1 MKGKLRTAGWSIV
14 FLALSFLSL
23 SWGTVEITPGEALVY
38 TWQAVLGVESGSISS
53 DVVQYLR
60 LPHFVLA
67 FAVGWGLALCGTV
80 MQAVMR
86 NPLADP
92 YLLGISSGAGLGAV
106 IAMALGADA
115 YLGVHGVSMCAF
127 LGAVGISL
135 AILFVASAAGKG
147 DSLTLLLVGFAMNA
161 LCSAALS
168 FIIQAMAD
176 THKTKSVQFWLMG
189 NIMAD
194 SWTDIGIL
202 AGIIAAGSIFFMEQR
217 RILDLMLIGD
227 ELSLSMGRNLAV
239 YRKIYILVV
248 AVLVGSI
255 VYVAGMVGFIGL
267 IIPHMVRM
275 AAGSGHKSLIPL
287 AGLAG
292 GCFLAWAD
300 VLGRNLIMVQN
311 SLSESW
317 LRSAA
322 HLSLHG
328 CFLAGSME
336 AGHEEMDGGY
346 RLHTPFVRLR
356 SRSGAGKS
364 GIPITNIQVENYFNL
379 GENVQYF
386 SKVPSRVLVIGASQT
401 ETLLDMGVEDSILWA
416 VKYEDDKKYPIKD
429 CNQAAFQRLNFLPR
443 QQVTMERVL
452 DLAPDLIISEE
463 SWFSKNR
470 LGSTE
475 YWNAKGIHTLVSLNT
490 TGPAKTNQPETVE
503 KEIKYIRDLGAVYHK
518 EEQAEKII
526 TATMERF
533 EEVRQKV
540 KGQKSPKVM
549 ILDLLSSTISYGRN
563 KIAGDIA
570 SKLGGIVPNTT
581 AAVSDELII
590 KENPDIVFVITYDDA
605 ETRLARLRNKKLSVI

>member
-1 MKGKLRTAGWSIV
+1 MT
-14 FLALSFLSL
+14 
-23 SWGTVEITPGEALVY
+23 
-38 TWQAVLGVESGSISS
+38 
-53 DVVQYLR
+53 
-60 LPHFVLA
+60 
-67 FAVGWGLALCGTV
+67 
-80 MQAVMR
+80 
-86 NPLADP
+86 
-92 YLLGISSGAGLGAV
+92 
-106 IAMALGADA
+106 
-115 YLGVHGVSMCAF
+115 
-127 LGAVGISL
+127 
-135 AILFVASAAGKG
+135 
-147 DSLTLLLVGFAMNA
+147 
-161 LCSAALS
+161 
-168 FIIQAMAD
+168 
-176 THKTKSVQFWLMG
+176 
-189 NIMAD
+189 D

-336 AGHEEMDGGY
+336 PAMKKWMAVTGCI
-346 RLHTPFVRLR
+346 LLL
-356 SRSGAGKS
+356 SGCAADPEQEKS

-605 ETRLARLRNKKLSVI
+605 ETRLARLRNKKAFSHLNFVRNGRIYEMPLKYAYGPMTRVIDSAGYMAGLMYPGQFDFPKEYDFHPHD

>member
-115 YLGVHGVSMCAF
+115 YLGMHGVSMCAF

-135 AILFVASAAGKG
+135 VILFVASAAGKG

-161 LCSAALS
+161 LCFAALS

-202 AGIIAAGSIFFMEQR
+202 AGIIAAGSIFFMGQR

-292 GCFLAWAD
+292 GCFLAWCCRR
-300 VLGRNLIMVQN
+300 GF
-311 SLSESW
+311 
-317 LRSAA
+317 AA
-322 HLSLHG
+322 
-328 CFLAGSME
+328 E
-336 AGHEEMDGGY
+336 
-346 RLHTPFVRLR
+346 RTHTLPDKILKRLR
-356 SRSGAGKS
+356 LAVSVLRDALFVFGDNAF
-364 GIPITNIQVENYFNL
+364 Y
-379 GENVQYF
+379 
-386 SKVPSRVLVIGASQT
+386 RVLYRRRVGHQRKSVFSDIFRRV
-401 ETLLDMGVEDSILWA
+401 GVFGH
-416 VKYEDDKKYPIKD
+416 YFCKD
-429 CNQAAFQRLNFLPR
+429 FFRRA
-443 QQVTMERVL
+443 
-452 DLAPDLIISEE
+452 
-463 SWFSKNR
+463 
-470 LGSTE
+470 
-475 YWNAKGIHTLVSLNT
+475 
-490 TGPAKTNQPETVE
+490 
-503 KEIKYIRDLGAVYHK
+503 AVYL
-518 EEQAEKII
+518 
-526 TATMERF
+526 
-533 EEVRQKV
+533 
-540 KGQKSPKVM
+540 P
-549 ILDLLSSTISYGRN
+549 
-563 KIAGDIA
+563 
-570 SKLGGIVPNTT
+570 
-581 AAVSDELII
+581 
-590 KENPDIVFVITYDDA
+590 
-605 ETRLARLRNKKLSVI
+605 

>member
-14 FLALSFLSL
+14 FLVLSFLSL
-23 SWGTVEITPGEALVY
+23 SWGIVEITPMEALVY
-38 TWQAVLGVESGSISS
+38 TWQAVLGMESGSISS

-60 LPHFVLA
+60 LPHFILA

-92 YLLGISSGAGLGAV
+92 YLLGISSGAGLGSV

-115 YLGVHGVSMCAF
+115 YLGVHGVSICAF

-135 AILFVASAAGKG
+135 VILFVASAAGKG
-147 DSLTLLLVGFAMNA
+147 DNLTLLLVGFAMNA

-194 SWTDIGIL
+194 SWTDIGVL
-202 AGIIAAGSIFFMEQR
+202 AGIIAAGSIFFMGQR

-300 VLGRNLIMVQN
+300 VLGRNLINGTELPIGIMAAVCGAPFFA
-311 SLSESW
+311 W
-317 LRSAA
+317 L
-322 HLSLHG
+322 L
-328 CFLAGSME
+328 
-336 AGHEEMDGGY
+336 
-346 RLHTPFVRLR
+346 
-356 SRSGAGKS
+356 
-364 GIPITNIQVENYFNL
+364 
-379 GENVQYF
+379 
-386 SKVPSRVLVIGASQT
+386 
-401 ETLLDMGVEDSILWA
+401 
-416 VKYEDDKKYPIKD
+416 
-429 CNQAAFQRLNFLPR
+429 
-443 QQVTMERVL
+443 
-452 DLAPDLIISEE
+452 
-463 SWFSKNR
+463 
-470 LGSTE
+470 
-475 YWNAKGIHTLVSLNT
+475 
-490 TGPAKTNQPETVE
+490 
-503 KEIKYIRDLGAVYHK
+503 
-518 EEQAEKII
+518 
-526 TATMERF
+526 
-533 EEVRQKV
+533 
-540 KGQKSPKVM
+540 
-549 ILDLLSSTISYGRN
+549 
-563 KIAGDIA
+563 
-570 SKLGGIVPNTT
+570 LGGKYGGRP
-581 AAVSDELII
+581 
-590 KENPDIVFVITYDDA
+590 
-605 ETRLARLRNKKLSVI
+605 

>member
-217 RILDLMLIGD
+217 RILDLMLIG
-227 ELSLSMGRNLAV
+227 EIGR
-239 YRKIYILVV
+239 
-248 AVLVGSI
+248 
-255 VYVAGMVGFIGL
+255 
-267 IIPHMVRM
+267 
-275 AAGSGHKSLIPL
+275 
-287 AGLAG
+287 
-292 GCFLAWAD
+292 
-300 VLGRNLIMVQN
+300 
-311 SLSESW
+311 
-317 LRSAA
+317 A
-322 HLSLHG
+322 H
-328 CFLAGSME
+328 
-336 AGHEEMDGGY
+336 
-346 RLHTPFVRLR
+346 V
-356 SRSGAGKS
+356 
-364 GIPITNIQVENYFNL
+364 
-379 GENVQYF
+379 
-386 SKVPSRVLVIGASQT
+386 
-401 ETLLDMGVEDSILWA
+401 
-416 VKYEDDKKYPIKD
+416 
-429 CNQAAFQRLNFLPR
+429 
-443 QQVTMERVL
+443 
-452 DLAPDLIISEE
+452 
-463 SWFSKNR
+463 
-470 LGSTE
+470 
-475 YWNAKGIHTLVSLNT
+475 
-490 TGPAKTNQPETVE
+490 
-503 KEIKYIRDLGAVYHK
+503 
-518 EEQAEKII
+518 
-526 TATMERF
+526 
-533 EEVRQKV
+533 
-540 KGQKSPKVM
+540 
-549 ILDLLSSTISYGRN
+549 
-563 KIAGDIA
+563 
-570 SKLGGIVPNTT
+570 
-581 AAVSDELII
+581 
-590 KENPDIVFVITYDDA
+590 
-605 ETRLARLRNKKLSVI
+605 

>member
-1 MKGKLRTAGWSIV
+1 
-14 FLALSFLSL
+14 
-23 SWGTVEITPGEALVY
+23 
-38 TWQAVLGVESGSISS
+38 
-53 DVVQYLR
+53 
-60 LPHFVLA
+60 
-67 FAVGWGLALCGTV
+67 

-176 THKTKSVQFWLMG
+176 SHKTKSVQFWLMG

-202 AGIIAAGSIFFMEQR
+202 AGIIAAGSIFFMGQR

-300 VLGRNLIMVQN
+300 VLGRNLINGTELPIGIMAAVCGAPFFA
-311 SLSESW
+311 W
-317 LRSAA
+317 L
-322 HLSLHG
+322 L
-328 CFLAGSME
+328 
-336 AGHEEMDGGY
+336 
-346 RLHTPFVRLR
+346 
-356 SRSGAGKS
+356 
-364 GIPITNIQVENYFNL
+364 
-379 GENVQYF
+379 
-386 SKVPSRVLVIGASQT
+386 
-401 ETLLDMGVEDSILWA
+401 
-416 VKYEDDKKYPIKD
+416 
-429 CNQAAFQRLNFLPR
+429 
-443 QQVTMERVL
+443 
-452 DLAPDLIISEE
+452 
-463 SWFSKNR
+463 
-470 LGSTE
+470 
-475 YWNAKGIHTLVSLNT
+475 
-490 TGPAKTNQPETVE
+490 
-503 KEIKYIRDLGAVYHK
+503 
-518 EEQAEKII
+518 
-526 TATMERF
+526 
-533 EEVRQKV
+533 
-540 KGQKSPKVM
+540 
-549 ILDLLSSTISYGRN
+549 
-563 KIAGDIA
+563 
-570 SKLGGIVPNTT
+570 LGGKYGGRP
-581 AAVSDELII
+581 
-590 KENPDIVFVITYDDA
+590 
-605 ETRLARLRNKKLSVI
+605 

>member
-1 MKGKLRTAGWSIV
+1 MKGGIRTAGWSIV
-14 FLALSFLSL
+14 FLVLSFLSL
-23 SWGTVEITPGEALVY
+23 SWGTVEITPKEALVY
-38 TWQAVLGVESGSISS
+38 TWQAVIGMESGNISS
-53 DVVQYLR
+53 DVIQYLR
-60 LPHFVLA
+60 LPHFILS

-202 AGIIAAGSIFFMEQR
+202 AGIIAAGSIFFMGQR

-336 AGHEEMDGGY
+336 PAMKKWMAVTGCI
-346 RLHTPFVRLR
+346 LLL
-356 SRSGAGKS
+356 SGCAADPEQEKS

-463 SWFSKNR
+463 SWFSKIVWEAQ
-470 LGSTE
+470 ST
-475 YWNAKGIHTLVSLNT
+475 GT
-490 TGPAKTNQPETVE
+490 
-503 KEIKYIRDLGAVYHK
+503 
-518 EEQAEKII
+518 
-526 TATMERF
+526 
-533 EEVRQKV
+533 QKV
-540 KGQKSPKVM
+540 F
-549 ILDLLSSTISYGRN
+549 ILWCL
-563 KIAGDIA
+563 
-570 SKLGGIVPNTT
+570 
-581 AAVSDELII
+581 
-590 KENPDIVFVITYDDA
+590 
-605 ETRLARLRNKKLSVI
+605 

>member
-53 DVVQYLR
+53 DAVQYLR

-106 IAMALGADA
+106 IAMALGAD
-115 YLGVHGVSMCAF
+115 AF

-202 AGIIAAGSIFFMEQR
+202 AGIIAAGSIFFMGQR

-300 VLGRNLIMVQN
+300 VLGRNLINGTELPVGIMAAVCGAPFFA
-311 SLSESW
+311 W
-317 LRSAA
+317 L
-322 HLSLHG
+322 L
-328 CFLAGSME
+328 
-336 AGHEEMDGGY
+336 
-346 RLHTPFVRLR
+346 
-356 SRSGAGKS
+356 
-364 GIPITNIQVENYFNL
+364 
-379 GENVQYF
+379 
-386 SKVPSRVLVIGASQT
+386 
-401 ETLLDMGVEDSILWA
+401 
-416 VKYEDDKKYPIKD
+416 
-429 CNQAAFQRLNFLPR
+429 
-443 QQVTMERVL
+443 
-452 DLAPDLIISEE
+452 
-463 SWFSKNR
+463 
-470 LGSTE
+470 
-475 YWNAKGIHTLVSLNT
+475 
-490 TGPAKTNQPETVE
+490 
-503 KEIKYIRDLGAVYHK
+503 
-518 EEQAEKII
+518 
-526 TATMERF
+526 
-533 EEVRQKV
+533 
-540 KGQKSPKVM
+540 
-549 ILDLLSSTISYGRN
+549 
-563 KIAGDIA
+563 
-570 SKLGGIVPNTT
+570 LGGKYGGRP
-581 AAVSDELII
+581 
-590 KENPDIVFVITYDDA
+590 
-605 ETRLARLRNKKLSVI
+605 